1 MWIYKQNTRLIPN
14 SQYCGYPT
22 LPVLPRKGRA
32 DPPHPDQTRWGMQS
46 TVLIANKTNQI
57 CINCVY
63 VKKIEHI
70 MCIYIVYDTDVHDC
84 VLHTTWLYR
93 YVLKFHISIQNVMN
107 VWWMPYNDTPL
118 CVSGQNMSATNWRV
132 EIIWDSSDK
141 IMETC
146 GKLGLG
152 LMTNV
157 SVEASFLMLNACHLK
172 KLQQKQ
178 LKKLKLRNAT
188 CEVKFF
194 RRLRVHTIPRVH
206 YIGDCRNVLKTFPE
220 SLRLN
225 PQRKVLKQEDFL
237 RFLKRFLP
245 RWRGL
250 NWKKMS
256 SSSRARYRNLWQ

>member
-1 MWIYKQNTRLIPN
+1 MYIYSLWYICARLCTTYYMIVPLCAKV
-14 SQYCGYPT
+14 SYLYP
-22 LPVLPRKGRA
+22 KC
-32 DPPHPDQTRWGMQS
+32 DE
-46 TVLIANKTNQI
+46 
-57 CINCVY
+57 C
-63 VKKIEHI
+63 
-70 MCIYIVYDTDVHDC
+70 
-84 VLHTTWLYR
+84 
-93 YVLKFHISIQNVMN
+93 VMN
-107 VWWMPYNDTPL
+107 AVYDTPL

-157 SVEASFLMLNACHLK
+157 SVEAAFLIFNACHLK